1 KNDQLLPSAQEH
13 IELLD
18 LMVAGDAK
26 AAEKCMTRHLGHVR
40 SLWAEGTPDKER
52 KATRTGLGV
61 RLGSG

>member
-26 AAEKCMTRHLGHVR
+26 AAEKCMAKHLGHVR
-40 SLWAEGTPDKER
+40 SLWAEGDSARE
-52 KATRTGLGV
+52 
-61 RLGSG
+61 SGRRR